1 MSKKEDAKLKDKI
14 KRLEAEVNIQKELID
29 VMTDALAVAIIKV
42 NKLEEEV
49 YSK

>member
-1 MSKKEDAKLKDKI
+1 MSKKKDAKLKDKI

-29 VMTDALAVAIIKV
+29 VMTDALALAIIKV
-42 NKLEEEV
+42 DKLEKEV

>member
-14 KRLEAEVNIQKELID
+14 KRLEAEVNIRKELID
-29 VMTDALAVAIIKV
+29 VMTDTLAVTIMKV
-42 NKLEEEV
+42 NELEEKV

>member
-1 MSKKEDAKLKDKI
+1 MSKKKDAKLKDKI

-29 VMTDALAVAIIKV
+29 
-42 NKLEEEV
+42 KLEKEV

>member
-14 KRLEAEVNIQKELID
+14 KQLEAEVNIQKELID
-29 VMTDALAVAIIKV
+29 VMTDALAVGIIKV

>member
-1 MSKKEDAKLKDKI
+1 MSKKKDAKLKDKI
-14 KRLEAEVNIQKELID
+14 KQLEAEVNIQKELIE
-29 VMTDALAVAIIKV
+29 VTTDALVIAIIKV

>member
-1 MSKKEDAKLKDKI
+1 MSKKKDAKLKDKI
-14 KRLEAEVNIQKELID
+14 KQLEAEVNIQKELIE
-29 VMTDALAVAIIKV
+29 VMTDALVIAIIKV

>member
-14 KRLEAEVNIQKELID
+14 KRLEAEVNIRKELID
-29 VMTDALAVAIIKV
+29 VLTDALAVTIIKV
-42 NKLEEEV
+42 NELEEKV

>member
-1 MSKKEDAKLKDKI
+1 MSKKKDAKLKDKI